1 MHATPQRQASR
12 DKILDSAEQL
22 FARRGFS
29 GVGLAEVAESVGFG
43 KSSLFHH
50 FRSKAELYAAV
61 IARILGRIERELT
74 QSLAQGGQ
82 PVERIERWLDGI
94 IDLLAE
100 NPTYPRL
107 LLRSLFEDDELT
119 GELPDEQDANA
130 SLQRVLASA
139 GRLLR
144 EGMAAGQVRTAN
156 VAHTLQSIIG
166 MTVYH
171 FASGEFGDELLG
183 RSIFTEA
190 EVRRRKAEVKMLV
203 RHGLL
208 TSHE

>member
-61 IARILGRIERELT
+61 IARILERIEHDLT
-74 QSLAQGGQ
+74 QSLARGGQ
-82 PVERIERWLDGI
+82 PVERVERWLDGI

-100 NPTYPRL
+100 NPSYPRL

-119 GELPDEQDANA
+119 GELPDEQAANA
-130 SLQRVLASA
+130 SIQRVLGAA

-144 EGMAAGQVRTAN
+144 EGMAAGQIRSAN

-183 RSIFTEA
+183 RSIFAEA

-208 TSHE
+208 TSHD

>member
-61 IARILGRIERELT
+61 IARILERIEHDLT
-74 QSLAQGGQ
+74 QSLARGGQ
-82 PVERIERWLDGI
+82 PVERVERWLDGI

-100 NPTYPRL
+100 IRATRGCCCA
-107 LLRSLFEDDELT
+107 RS
-119 GELPDEQDANA
+119 
-130 SLQRVLASA
+130 S
-139 GRLLR
+139 
-144 EGMAAGQVRTAN
+144 RTTN
-156 VAHTLQSIIG
+156 
-166 MTVYH
+166 
-171 FASGEFGDELLG
+171 
-183 RSIFTEA
+183 
-190 EVRRRKAEVKMLV
+190 
-203 RHGLL
+203 
-208 TSHE
+208 